1 MSNKKHRKCLQSC
14 LSRFSILTMAKV
26 DLHEYM
32 SRIGRKGGLK
42 GGKARKRRLS
52 PERRSEIARKAARAR
67 WRKARRPKPPAGAG
81 RTAPARKP
89 RRTAA

>member
-1 MSNKKHRKCLQSC
+1 MV
-14 LSRFSILTMAKV
+14 KV

-67 WRKARRPKPPAGAG
+67 WRKRRKPKPPEGGAGA
-81 RTAPARKP
+81 AARKP
-89 RRTAA
+89 RTAA